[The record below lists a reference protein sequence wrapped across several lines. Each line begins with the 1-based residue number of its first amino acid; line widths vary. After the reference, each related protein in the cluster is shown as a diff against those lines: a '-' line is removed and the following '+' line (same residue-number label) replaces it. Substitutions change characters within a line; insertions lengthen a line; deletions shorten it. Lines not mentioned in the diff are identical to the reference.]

1 MGGGEIDEVEING
14 VTWTR
19 FVATHG
25 ATLPVMP
32 KHPNG
37 TTVSIYA
44 NSNLTW
50 EDAPAHVRNG
60 DFEVTRRRNYSNTNA
75 TRIALSLN
83 NSKGRFR
90 KFGIGLFDKRAGFG
104 AASNDKTTG

>member
-19 FVATHG
+19 FTASHG
-25 ATLPVMP
+25 ATYLYAEAS
-32 KHPNG
+32 NG

-44 NSNLTW
+44 NSNLAW
-50 EDAPAHVRNG
+50 EDALPMFENG
-60 DFEVTRRRNYSNTNA
+60 DFEVARRRDRSNTNV
-75 TRIALSLN
+75 TCIAPPFN

-104 AASNDKTTG
+104 AAGNDKTAG